1 MNKLFPAENQIQF
14 VTNFHDLIST
24 PFHGVINAICWNRPL
39 VGDFS
44 EIINKFEADEN
55 ITTIDEAALCEICL
69 SEEGNLARE
78 MLLGDMKFL
87 EAHGASPILNII
99 KSYDRDEDNAVFPT
113 DVYSFHV
120 DRSPVPVDT
129 FLCTYYGTTS
139 EILPNALGEKK
150 ILIPE
155 IRNELRRQYADE
167 DSGFESYLSEN
178 FYDLHYKAKANAVP
192 ISLGLGHLCRIA
204 IDHPE
209 ITVPPCLH
217 RAPLEKAGQPRLLLI
232 C

>member
-1 MNKLFPAENQIQF
+1 MNKLFSAEDQIQF

-44 EIINKFEADEN
+44 EIISKFGTDEN
-55 ITTIDEAALCEICL
+55 IITVDEVALNEVWL

-78 MLLGDMKFL
+78 MLLSDMKLL

-99 KSYDRDEDNAVFPT
+99 KSYDRDEEHAFFPT

-155 IRNELRRQYADE
+155 IRNELRRQYGDE
-167 DSGFESYLSEN
+167 DAGFESYLCEN
-178 FYDLHYKAKANAVP
+178 FYDLHYQAKEGAVP